1 MSNKYFSPL
10 FIQPHIP
17 FAPADGLAYEGTE
30 EEDEHI
36 YAMQPLKDSE
46 FIPLL
51 RSPQNIALYRP
62 PLFRYAWIIDND
74 HLKRIMSERF
84 PKSITLVDRPSDK
97 PTLPP
102 EYYGYFE
109 FPGNPSPKT
118 KIGSFNFTLQDGKL
132 LTALVDLIELPSKYV
147 DCLELYVLLVDK
159 NGSAIR
165 GIQIGSNYQDVIPPE
180 YTLKLREVLEMGDED
195 PMWYIDIVQRYWR
208 RIRSLP
214 GVPNEKIV
222 YPSD

>member
-1 MSNKYFSPL
+1 MSNKSFSPL

-30 EEDEHI
+30 EEEARI
-36 YAMQPLKDSE
+36 YAMQPLKDND

-51 RSPQNIALYRP
+51 RYPNNLTVYRP
-62 PLFRYAWIIDND
+62 PMFRYAWIIDDD
-74 HLKRIMSERF
+74 HLKRIISEKF
-84 PKSITLVDRPSDK
+84 PKIITLVDRPSDK
-97 PTLPP
+97 PKLSPN
-102 EYYGYFE
+102 YYNYFE
-109 FPGNPSPKT
+109 FPGNPSPNT
-118 KIGSFNFTLQDGKL
+118 KIGSLNLTLRNDKL
-132 LTALVDLIELPSKYV
+132 IKALVDLTELPSDYA
-147 DCLELYVLLVDK
+147 DHLEYVLLVDK
-159 NGSAIR
+159 DGSAIW
-165 GIQIGSNYQDVIPPE
+165 GIQIGSNYQGVIPPE
-180 YTLKLREVLEMGDED
+180 HILKLREVLEMGDQD